1 MEWWKSFTPRPQYYE
16 DKKKL
21 ENLTLRFF
29 LAQDFILLIGY
40 VWKGQTIK
48 AEYYS
53 SLLEQLA
60 KIFWKKTPRE
70 EQQGNIVLAQKHPAF
85 AKQKKLPY
93 LCFQYHDH
101 PPNSPYLAP

>member
-40 VWKGQTIK
+40 V
-48 AEYYS
+48 
-53 SLLEQLA
+53 
-60 KIFWKKTPRE
+60 
-70 EQQGNIVLAQKHPAF
+70 
-85 AKQKKLPY
+85 
-93 LCFQYHDH
+93 
-101 PPNSPYLAP
+101 